1 MTVKKAPSSRRSSPE
16 RGSRIGRRLIAG
28 MEELVETMEGGGM
41 EAVRKKFTVRKVR
54 VTKFDVPLLD
64 RSDVFAI
71 RDTLGV
77 SQPVFAALVGVSPS
91 LVKAWEQGTKAPS
104 GVALRF
110 LAEIRRNPKYWMQ
123 RVREAAVAV

>member
-1 MTVKKAPSSRRSSPE
+1 
-16 RGSRIGRRLIAG
+16 
-28 MEELVETMEGGGM
+28 MEELVDTMEAGGM
-41 EAVRKKFTVRKVR
+41 EAVRNKFTVRKVR
-54 VTKFDVPLLD
+54 VTKFAVPDLDKTDV
-64 RSDVFAI
+64 VAI
-71 RDTLGV
+71 RNSLGV

-91 LVKAWEQGTKAPS
+91 LVKAWEQGSKAPS